1 MSVGPS
7 VRIMILIRIPV
18 NYSKNC
24 KESLKIVGKYEETDG
39 RETCQQKNMNLDLSK
54 IIRNCAI

>member
-39 RETCQQKNMNLDLSK
+39 REVLFQ
-54 IIRNCAI
+54 RNEADQHCERLA